1 MRVMR
6 RAARGIGALA
16 AAMVVL
22 AACAGV
28 EQSGP
33 PIITDPLRTTT
44 TETMTTTSRAT
55 STTSVPTTSTIPL
68 PEGPTHAVVTTT
80 GVVTAVRAVTTSGF
94 VVITPCGSPVFL
106 DEEAVTEEIHQVQV
120 VLDPGHGGPIDTG
133 AVGPNG
139 LQEKEINL
147 RVAELT
153 AAILRSRGITTL
165 LTRTAD
171 YATPLSVRSELADT
185 VQAGLMVSIHHN
197 APTPGVSFEP
207 GTEIFVQSDTPE
219 SSRLGGL
226 VYQQVVTGLA
236 SAPGVEWHAAPDA
249 GVLEVHNP
257 EGFDTYGMIRLPETV
272 SILAEIAY
280 ISAESEAEFLASSA
294 YLDLVTPALADAIE
308 DYLTTDAEGDGHIAE
323 PRVFTAQPSVG
334 AEVCAEVPLS

>member
-1 MRVMR
+1 MRQSARRLGVVVAVMV
-6 RAARGIGALA
+6 L
-16 AAMVVL
+16 L

-28 EQSGP
+28 ETSSP

-44 TETMTTTSRAT
+44 TDPVTTTSGAT
-55 STTSVPTTSTIPL
+55 STTPAPTTTTIPM
-68 PEGPTHAVVTTT
+68 PVGPTHAVVTTT
-80 GVVTAVRAVTTSGF
+80 GVVAGVRAVTTGGF
-94 VVITPCGSPVFL
+94 VVITPCGGRIFL
-106 DEEAVTEEIHQVQV
+106 GDGAVIEEIHDVQV

-153 AAILRSRGITTL
+153 AEILGSRGITTL

-171 YATPLSVRSELADT
+171 YATPLSVRSGLADT
-185 VQAGLMVSIHHN
+185 VQADLMVSIHHN
-197 APTPGVSFEP
+197 APTPGTSFEP
-207 GTEIFVQSDTPE
+207 GTEIFVQSDAPE

-226 VYQQVVTGLA
+226 VYQEVVASLA
-236 SAPGVEWHAAPDA
+236 TAPGVEWHAAPDA

-280 ISAESEAEFLASSA
+280 ISAESEAEFLASST

-308 DYLTTDAEGDGHIAE
+308 DFLTTDAGGVGHIAE

-334 AEVCAEVPLS
+334 PEVCQEVALS